1 MEGICASR
9 KGVVAAA
16 TVAVFI
22 FGNSKTILSK
32 LLSFLSKLFIKVLL
46 RRTSH
51 GRPAVALLPPQSWD
65 R

>member
-22 FGNSKTILSK
+22 FGNSKTILSERK
-32 LLSFLSKLFIKVLL
+32 

-51 GRPAVALLPPQSWD
+51 GRPAVALLLPQSWD